1 MKLKQVENII
11 KNEVLKIKGNNYNYE
26 FVMNEILYC
35 ALDEVDYNSK
45 QITENLL
52 LEITKLYFEIQ
63 DKEKQI
69 KMSLITDIYTNQ
81 QYRNKGYGKEIVE
94 KLLKLSINE
103 NVYLISKE
111 HNLEFYKKCGFEI
124 VKEIYV

>member
-69 KMSLITDIYTNQ
+69 KMSLITDDIP
-81 QYRNKGYGKEIVE
+81 
-94 KLLKLSINE
+94 
-103 NVYLISKE
+103 
-111 HNLEFYKKCGFEI
+111 F
-124 VKEIYV
+124 

>member
-35 ALDEVDYNSK
+35 VLDEVDYNSK

-52 LEITKLYFEIQ
+52 LETTKLYFEIQ

-69 KMSLITDIYTNQ
+69 KISLITDDIP
-81 QYRNKGYGKEIVE
+81 
-94 KLLKLSINE
+94 
-103 NVYLISKE
+103 
-111 HNLEFYKKCGFEI
+111 F
-124 VKEIYV
+124 